1 MRGALRRSPAR
12 VPGLDLLRVISMV
25 MAIILHILG
34 QGGILDAAEAGSPVW
49 YAAWGLECLCYCAV
63 DCYGLLSGY
72 LGAGGRRS
80 FARLVLLWL
89 EVVLY
94 SLLFWLFFRLRSPE
108 LVGKQHLIH
117 ALLPVLT
124 RQYWYFTGYF
134 GLMLLLPL
142 LPAPAE
148 PEEGPGATGRVFLLL
163 LFFCAL
169 PTLLHTDA
177 FHLRGG
183 YSTLWLLLLYLMGRA
198 LRGSR
203 FFHRLG
209 PLPLLLVFLLCF
221 CLSFCTQLHP
231 VTIPELSTF
240 TLLNYV
246 SPTVTV
252 SAICLLLL
260 FRRLRVG
267 EGPGAK
273 LIRGLSQTSFGVYIL
288 HTNPLLWYWV
298 FVPGCLGGWAGLSAP
313 ALALLVPLCG
323 AGAYL
328 LCSLPVCARLLLFRR
343 LRLRERLE
351 ALEARLRRRLS
362 AEAMH
367 D

>member
-1 MRGALRRSPAR
+1 MGEALRRSPAR
-12 VPGLDLLRVISMV
+12 IPGLDLLRVISMV
-25 MAIILHILG
+25 MVIVLHILG

-72 LGAGGRRS
+72 LGAGRRRS
-80 FARLVLLWL
+80 FARLGLLWL

-94 SLLFWLFFRLRSPE
+94 SLLFYLFFRLRSPE
-108 LVGKQHLIH
+108 LVEKQHLIR

-142 LPAPAE
+142 LPAAAE
-148 PEEGPGATGRVFLLL
+148 PKDSPQATGRVLILL

-169 PTLLHTDA
+169 PTLLNTDA

-183 YSTLWLLLLYLMGRA
+183 YSTLWLLLLYLMGTA

-209 PLPLLLVFLLCF
+209 TLPLLLVFLLCF
-221 CLSFCTQLHP
+221 CLSFYTRHHP
-231 VTIPELSTF
+231 VTIPYVSTF
-240 TLLNYV
+240 TLLNYI

-260 FRRLRVG
+260 FRRLRVR
-267 EGPGAK
+267 EGPGRK
-273 LIRGLSQTSFGVYIL
+273 LLSGLSQTSFGVYIL
-288 HTNPLLWYWV
+288 HTNPLLWYWI
-298 FVPGCLGGWAGLSAP
+298 FFPGCLGGWAGLSAP
-313 ALALLVPLCG
+313 ALAALVPLCG
-323 AGAYL
+323 AGTYL

-351 ALEARLRRRLS
+351 ALEDRLRRRLS
-362 AEAMH
+362 AEYVQ